1 MRTELRSV
9 SVPARQDEAQRPFS
23 YKCRKDSAG
32 SQSTCVPLQS
42 PLQVKIPNKMEECGG
57 PDGGEEH
64 ESYQLKITGAS
75 SAIVPMGSTHL
86 SLERSVMLVLAME
99 RLKAGLQ
106 RHPSP
111 EGWAHDSSAFADS
124 DLLEN
129 FAAIMEEIDPCL
141 ISDGVTESSSCRF
154 RFVHTE
160 CRRLTDDRDRAL
172 ILAQDM
178 QLLAVSLRSPVD
190 AVQLDVMYYKST
202 GDQPE
207 MLPVVL
213 GVSHQNLFITCTGPQ
228 ERPRVRIEKWD
239 ENLRNISSAT
249 DLLRFVFFKRVGSG
263 GHYFEL
269 ESAMYRGWYIS
280 TALSDG
286 QPIEMGVKTNRKRV
300 TIFTAE

>member
-9 SVPARQDEAQRPFS
+9 SVPTDQEEVQRPFS
-23 YKCRKDSAG
+23 YKCRRESAG
-32 SQSTCVPLQS
+32 SPGTCVPPQT
-42 PLQVKIPNKMEECGG
+42 PLQVKIPDKMEACGG

-64 ESYQLKITGAS
+64 ESYQLKIMGAS
-75 SAIVPMGSTHL
+75 SAIVPLGSTRL
-86 SLERSVMLVLAME
+86 SLERAVMLVLAIE
-99 RLKAGLQ
+99 KFKAGLQ
-106 RHPSP
+106 RHPMP

-124 DLLEN
+124 DLLGD
-129 FAAIMEEIDPCL
+129 FGAIMEEIDPCL
-141 ISDGVTESSSCRF
+141 ISDGVTESSTCRF

-160 CRRLTDDRDRAL
+160 RRRLTDDRDRAL
-172 ILAQDM
+172 ILAQDL
-178 QLLAVSLRSPVD
+178 QLLAVSLRNSVD
-190 AVQLDVMYYKST
+190 AVQLDVRYYKST

-239 ENLRNISSAT
+239 ETLWNISSTT

-280 TALSDG
+280 TALSEG
-286 QPIEMGVKTNRKRV
+286 QPIEMDVKGNRKRV